1 MSAKNPL
8 ACKFKCKIICER
20 YHAVIAVSQLLEFI
34 VAMIYILVLNIS
46 VTVILSETQA
56 L

>member
-1 MSAKNPL
+1 MSAKNSL
-8 ACKFKCKIICER
+8 ACKFKYKITRER
-20 YHAVIAVSQLLEFI
+20 YHAMIAVSQVLEFI